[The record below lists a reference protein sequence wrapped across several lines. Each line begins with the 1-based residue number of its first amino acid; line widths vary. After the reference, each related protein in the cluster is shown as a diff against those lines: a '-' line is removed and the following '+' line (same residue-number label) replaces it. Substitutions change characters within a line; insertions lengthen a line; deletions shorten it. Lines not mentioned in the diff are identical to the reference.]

1 MMRGCAPI
9 RLLIKKDGTGGRQ
22 EVLANGE
29 WVWDKLDHGL
39 IRK

>member
-22 EVLANGE
+22 EVQTNGE